1 MAGKSKGKTK
11 KAKSVKHSTTSAG
24 VSKKPV
30 PSRATKNKSS
40 TAMSTSQVKE
50 ESGTRPNEPSKQA
63 PLTTSDSPIEN
74 PSNFQQ
80 DVYIL
85 TETCQPES
93 RGETWNE
100 VHAIFTTLELANQAA
115 KDRAAVIENR
125 RPDENWLT
133 RTRKD
138 GRLVITSDWLDT
150 EINVKKLEVRNKWA
164 KKDVTE
170 LRKPLYLEEESE
182 QE

>member
-1 MAGKSKGKTK
+1 M
-11 KAKSVKHSTTSAG
+11 
-24 VSKKPV
+24 
-30 PSRATKNKSS
+30 
-40 TAMSTSQVKE
+40 
-50 ESGTRPNEPSKQA
+50 
-63 PLTTSDSPIEN
+63 
-74 PSNFQQ
+74 
-80 DVYIL
+80 
-85 TETCQPES
+85 
-93 RGETWNE
+93 
-100 VHAIFTTLELANQAA
+100 
-115 KDRAAVIENR
+115 IENR